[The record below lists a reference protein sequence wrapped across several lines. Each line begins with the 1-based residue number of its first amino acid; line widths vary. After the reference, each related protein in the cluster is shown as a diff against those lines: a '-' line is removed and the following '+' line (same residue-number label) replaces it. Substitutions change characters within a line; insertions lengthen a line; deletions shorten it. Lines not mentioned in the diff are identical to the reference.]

1 MNQYLLFDL
10 DGTLTD
16 PKLGITTCVQ
26 YALHAF
32 GIDEPDLDKLE
43 PFIGPPL
50 KDSFMEFYGMEETQA
65 EEAIE
70 KYRERFRDAG
80 MFENEVYPGIR
91 RMLKRCKK
99 QGAVLAVASSK
110 PEVFVKKILEH
121 FHLAKYFDVIVGS
134 ELDGRRTDKEEV
146 VKEALHQ
153 LFPENDID
161 YDNTV
166 MIGDRKFDIIGAKD
180 NKVVSVGVS
189 YGYGSMRELQEAGAD
204 YIARTVEELE
214 ELLLRGRRKRREKTA
229 LSWQKPNVL
238 NRLGSVLLPL
248 AVYVVASDVL
258 RFLAAILA
266 GRLAFFLPEAFI
278 YYDEAGKMTGLTG
291 DAAAVVNSILF
302 FLAFL
307 LIYFLMGR
315 TDLIQESFAFRV
327 RNANELQGAG
337 FRLAAQQKR
346 VKADAGS
353 KRNAL
358 VKYRVKRYLHQIY
371 RVLCITGLGVGA
383 AVFCNFL
390 FSLSGLTKLS
400 ADFQAVSA
408 RQMTAG
414 LLTGLVLYGFFSPL
428 AEELIFRGVLFV
440 RLKRFLPV
448 TAAGILSAL
457 LFGIYHG
464 NVIQALYGFLAG
476 CLFAWF
482 YHKKG
487 SFAQTVALHG
497 IMNITGFLLTYFH
510 LFSSPLYGWAG
521 CAGAFVLAGLCFLM
535 LCRPVTL

>member
-32 GIDEPDLDKLE
+32 GIEEPDLDKLE

-50 KDSFMEFYGMEETQA
+50 KDSFMEFYGMDEDQA
-65 EEAIE
+65 EQAIE
-70 KYRERFRDAG
+70 KYRERFRAKG
-80 MFENEVYPGIR
+80 MFENQVYPGIHR
-91 RMLKRCKK
+91 LLRRCKRH
-99 QGAVLAVASSK
+99 GAVLAVASSK
-110 PEVFVKKILEH
+110 PQVFVKKILEH
-121 FHLAKYFDVIVGS
+121 FHLAQYFTVIVGS

-153 LFPENDID
+153 LFPESDID

-189 YGYGSMRELQEAGAD
+189 YGYGSVEELKEAGAD
-204 YIARTVEELE
+204 YIARSVEELE
-214 ELLLRGRRKRREKTA
+214 ELLLRGRRKNREKTTI
-229 LSWQKPNVL
+229 SWQKPSVL
-238 NRLGSVLLPL
+238 NRLGAVLFPL

-258 RFLAAILA
+258 RFLAAVLV
-266 GRLAFFLPEAFI
+266 E
-278 YYDEAGKMTGLTG
+278 KM
-291 DAAAVVNSILF
+291 DAATVVNSLLF
-302 FLAFL
+302 FLSFL
-307 LIYFLMGR
+307 LIYFMMGR
-315 TDLIQESFAFRV
+315 TDLIQEKFAFRV
-327 RNANELQGAG
+327 RNANELQGTG
-337 FRLAAQQKR
+337 FGPWAKPDRWYMKLIR
-346 VKADAGS
+346 G
-353 KRNAL
+353 
-358 VKYRVKRYLHQIY
+358 
-371 RVLCITGLGVGA
+371 LCILGLGAGMA
-383 AVFCNFL
+383 AGCNFL
-390 FSLSGLTKLS
+390 FDLSGLTRIS

-414 LLTGLVLYGFFSPL
+414 LFTGLVLYGFFSPL
-428 AEELIFRGVLFV
+428 AEEMIFRGILFV

-448 TAAGILSAL
+448 TVAGMLSAL

-476 CLFAWF
+476 CLLAWF

-497 IMNITGFLLTYFH
+497 VMNITGFLLGYFN
-510 LFSSPLYGWAG
+510 LFSSPVCGWAG
-521 CAGAFVLAGLCFLM
+521 CAGAFAVAGVCFLG
-535 LCRPVTL
+535 LHRA

>member
-26 YALHAF
+26 YALHDF

-50 KDSFMEFYGMEETQA
+50 KDSFMEFYGMEEEQA
-65 EEAIE
+65 EKAIE
-70 KYRERFRDAG
+70 KYRERFRDTG

-91 RMLKRCKK
+91 RMLKHCKH

-121 FHLAKYFDVIVGS
+121 FHLAQYFDVIVGS

-153 LFPENDID
+153 LFPKNDID

-189 YGYGSMRELQEAGAD
+189 YGYGSMEELQAAGAD

-214 ELLLRGRRKRREKTA
+214 ELLLRGRSNRREKA
-229 LSWQKPNVL
+229 MLSWQKPNVL
-238 NRLGSVLLPL
+238 NRLGSVVLPL
-248 AVYVVASDVL
+248 AVYVIASDAL
-258 RFLAAILA
+258 RFLAAVLA
-266 GRLAFFLPEAFI
+266 GRLSPFLPEAFI
-278 YYDEAGKMTGLTG
+278 HYDEAGKITGLTG

-307 LIYFLMGR
+307 LIYFLMGS
-315 TDLIQESFAFRV
+315 TDLIQEKFAFRV
-327 RNANELQGAG
+327 RNANELQGTG
-337 FRLAAQQKR
+337 FRPAKQQQC
-346 VKADAGS
+346 VKADTGAEI
-353 KRNAL
+353 
-358 VKYRVKRYLHQIY
+358 KYHAKRYLLYMCKAI
-371 RVLCITGLGVGA
+371 CIAGLGVGA
-383 AVFCNFL
+383 AVFCNFFVNL
-390 FSLSGLTKLS
+390 LGFTRMS

-414 LLTGLVLYGFFSPL
+414 LLTGAALYGFFSPL
-428 AEELIFRGVLFV
+428 AEEMIFRGVLFV

-448 TAAGILSAL
+448 TAAGLLSAL

-464 NVIQALYGFLAG
+464 NLIQALYGFLAG

-497 IMNITGFLLTYFH
+497 VMNITGFLLTYFNV
-510 LFSSPLYGWAG
+510 FSSPLYGWAG
-521 CAGAFVLAGLCFLM
+521 CAGAFVLTGLCFLM
-535 LCRPVTL
+535 FYRL